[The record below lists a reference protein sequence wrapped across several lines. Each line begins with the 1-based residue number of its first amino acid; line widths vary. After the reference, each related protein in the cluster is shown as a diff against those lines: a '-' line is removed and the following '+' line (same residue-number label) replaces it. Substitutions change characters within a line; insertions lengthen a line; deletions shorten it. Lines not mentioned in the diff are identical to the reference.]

1 MNGQIGSLT
10 GLVRGKLDQPRR
22 TLLYAPEGVGK
33 STFASRAHAPIFI
46 CAEDGT
52 AQLDVVRLPTPKE
65 WKDVLGSITA
75 LTTNK
80 HDFRTLVVDTL
91 DWIEPMLWQHIC
103 QRDRKDNVEA
113 YGYGRGY
120 TAALDEWRLFVSA
133 LERLRRETR
142 MEVILLAHAWI
153 KAFKD
158 PESDGYDRYELKLH
172 NKAAGL
178 LKEWCDS
185 VLFANYETL
194 QAKDERTKRVRGV
207 SSGAR
212 IIHTGRTAAFDAK
225 SRFGLPATL
234 PLDFAEYDAA
244 CRASQPA
251 DPVTLAEEI
260 RARAPSLGDVLEKQA
275 LGALDRAQGDAMKL
289 AELSNWVA
297 AKLAV
302 ATQSTPTTRSP
313 RRAES

>member
-10 GLVRGKLDQPRR
+10 GLVRGKLEQPRR

-33 STFASRAHAPIFI
+33 STFASRARAPIFI

-52 AQLDVVRLPTPKE
+52 AQLDVVRFPTPKT
-65 WKDVLGSITA
+65 WLDVLNAIDSLA
-75 LTTNK
+75 TTK
-80 HDFRTLVVDTL
+80 HEFGTLAVDTL
-91 DWIEPMLWQHIC
+91 DWVEPLVWAHIC
-103 QRDRKDNVEA
+103 QRDHKDGIES
-113 YGYGRGY
+113 YGYGKGY
-120 TAALDEWRLFVSA
+120 TAALDEWRIFLSK

-142 MEVILLAHAWI
+142 MEIILLAHAWI

-158 PESDGYDRYELKLH
+158 PESDGYDRYELKVH

-185 VLFANYETL
+185 VLFANYETYA
-194 QAKDERTKRVRGV
+194 AKDERTKRVRGV

-212 IIHTGRTAAFDAK
+212 VIHTGRTAAFDAK

-234 PLDFAEYDAA
+234 PLDYHEYDAA
-244 CRASQPA
+244 CRAGRPA
-251 DPVTLAEEI
+251 DPATLIQEI
-260 RARAPSLGDVLEKQA
+260 RQRAPA
-275 LGALDRAQGDAMKL
+275 LGGEVEKEALAALDRAGGDAMKL
-289 AELSNWVA
+289 AELSNWVT

-302 ATQSTPTTRSP
+302 AAQSNPNTQSK
-313 RRAES
+313 ES